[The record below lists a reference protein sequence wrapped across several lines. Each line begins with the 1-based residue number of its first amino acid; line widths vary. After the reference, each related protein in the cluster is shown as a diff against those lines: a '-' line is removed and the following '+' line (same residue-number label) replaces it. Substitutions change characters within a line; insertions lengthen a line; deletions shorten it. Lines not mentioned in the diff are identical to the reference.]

1 MRFLAG
7 TKTKG
12 FLPLDPETPKPNPLP
27 PPPPNSAPRTQS
39 RSLRAQSEKL
49 SSEFVALISETPM
62 QTPSNEARQRVAQAV
77 CPRVEGIV
85 DVGGSGGLEVSGCRV
100 AVYRHAGFKVRG
112 WLRLLIN

>member
-12 FLPLDPETPKPNPLP
+12 FLPLDPETPKPNPRT
-27 PPPPNSAPRTQS
+27 PNPEQNPESPKS
-39 RSLRAQSEKL
+39 KL
-49 SSEFVALISETPM
+49 SSESVALISETPM

-77 CPRVEGIV
+77 CPRVEGFV